1 MQTETISISK
11 LLPEPKNP
19 RKDLKPGDPEYEKI
33 KGSIK
38 KFGFLDPIIFNTKT
52 KKILG
57 GHQRLKVL
65 VADGAKELH
74 TIQLG
79 AYSWAFSDM
88 ELKELTPSEEHA
100 ANIALN
106 RIGGEWDTQ
115 RLTDLLGE
123 LKAENFDISITGFD
137 DDEFKRMLQEVNPQ
151 FNPIPEDQVPRLD
164 ERKKVICPE
173 CGHEFSPA

>member
-123 LKAENFDISITGFD
+123 LKTDGFDISITGFSRTIND
-137 DDEFKRMLQEVNPQ
+137 TSHYRNFYREVN
-151 FNPIPEDQVPRLD
+151 
-164 ERKKVICPE
+164 C
-173 CGHEFSPA
+173 